1 MTDRIAFCLLAAA
14 AFGIA
19 FTIAAGQAAFGL
31 ATAATGVMLLRE
43 RRAPDW
49 TRLSLFALAFVALA
63 LIAGIMGLDPARSV
77 SKIKRLLWFAAIP
90 VTATLVTT
98 PDRFRRLLAAFAA
111 GTVVASA
118 ESCFVKPL
126 RAWTEWKEGAPGATD
141 YWTSLIHQ
149 GSMTDAQMIMLG
161 LVVSLGFLA
170 ASARSDRRARA
181 LWVAALALQAV
192 ALVLNFKRGSWVC
205 AAAVCGSLGF
215 ILWGR
220 RWAWLLA
227 ALAVAA
233 LALPPV
239 RTRIADVRAELTG
252 EKGGR
257 MVMWTQVAPRLVR
270 EHPAGVGYAAL
281 NNDMMRA
288 VAPTVEPG
296 RRHLHAN
303 VAQILVELGWAGL
316 ALYALWIAA
325 AIADAA
331 RGVARLRSRAAP
343 AADRM
348 AALAV
353 LLMLVALTLNGLV
366 EYNFGDS
373 EIIMVYGMLMGL
385 AGAGL
390 AMPDRAP
397 GLQA

>member
-19 FTIAAGQAAFGL
+19 FTIAMGQAAFGL
-31 ATAATGVMLLRE
+31 AAAATGVMLARE

-63 LIAGIMGLDPARSV
+63 LTTGILGLDPARSV

-90 VTATLVTT
+90 ITATLVTT
-98 PDRFRRLLAAFAA
+98 PERFRRLLVAFAA
-111 GTVVASA
+111 GTVVASV
-118 ESCFVKPL
+118 ESCFVKPF

-170 ASARSDRRARA
+170 ASAPSDRRARA
-181 LWVAALALQAV
+181 LWIAALALQAG

-205 AAAVCGSLGF
+205 AAAVCGSFGF

-270 EHPAGVGYAAL
+270 EHPTGVGYAAL
-281 NNDMMRA
+281 NNDLMRA
-288 VAPTVEPG
+288 VAPTVERG

-325 AIADAA
+325 AISDAG

-348 AALAV
+348 AAVAV
-353 LLMLVALTLNGLV
+353 LLMLMALTLNGLV

-390 AMPDRAP
+390 AMTDRAP
-397 GLQA
+397 GLPV

>member
-1 MTDRIAFCLLAAA
+1 MMNRIAFCLLAAA
-14 AFGIA
+14 SFSIA
-19 FTIAAGQAAFGL
+19 FSIALGEVAFTL
-31 ATAATGVMLLRE
+31 AAATTVALLVRE
-43 RRAPDW
+43 RHGPTW
-49 TRLSLFALAFVALA
+49 TRLSLFALAFLFLALA
-63 LIAGIMGLDPARSV
+63 TGVMGLDPTRSV
-77 SKIKRLLWFAAIP
+77 SKIKRLLWFTAIP

-98 PDRFRRLLAAFAA
+98 PERFRRLLAAFAA
-111 GTVVASA
+111 GTVAASA
-118 ESCFVKPL
+118 ETCFLKPV
-126 RAWTEWKEGAPGATD
+126 RAWTEWKAGAPGATD

-161 LVVSLGFLA
+161 IIVSLGFLA
-170 ASARSDRRARA
+170 AASREGRPRAIW
-181 LWVAALALQAV
+181 LAALTLQAV
-192 ALVLNFKRGSWVC
+192 ALILNFKRGSWVC
-205 AAAVCGSLGF
+205 AAAVGGTFGF
-215 ILWGR
+215 VIWGR

-239 RTRIADVRAELTG
+239 RTRLADIRAELSG

-257 MVMWTQVAPRLVR
+257 MIMWTQVAPRLVR
-270 EHPAGVGYAAL
+270 EHPTGVGYAAL

-288 VAPTVEPG
+288 VAPGVERG

-303 VAQILVELGWAGL
+303 IAQILVELGWAGL

-325 AIADAA
+325 ALADAG
-331 RGVARLRSRAAP
+331 RGAARLRTAP
-343 AADRM
+343 VSQRM
-348 AALAV
+348 AAWSV

-373 EIIMVYGMLMGL
+373 EIILVYGVLMGL

-390 AMPDRAP
+390 AIRRHSSAA
-397 GLQA
+397 GAV